1 MSLKNELYL
10 KSVFLEAYIMFL
22 EHFELMF
29 GSEKKTHLRSW
40 ENYEKQL
47 KPYRIYNFITS
58 IILNAERCKIAQLVS
73 GRQQFLISTDKSMR
87 IMGLL
92 IDMTDYHY
100 QCQRHYLGA
109 RSHNL
114 PHILYINLI
123 LQ

>member
-1 MSLKNELYL
+1 
-10 KSVFLEAYIMFL
+10 MFL

-73 GRQQFLISTDKSMR
+73 GRQQFVISTEHEDNGSAYR
-87 IMGLL
+87 YDELSLSVSETLFVGEI
-92 IDMTDYHY
+92 
-100 QCQRHYLGA
+100 A
-109 RSHNL
+109 
-114 PHILYINLI
+114 
-123 LQ
+123 